1 MTTQP
6 SSPSSP
12 YLPDVYPD
20 YIAEKKPFKGS
31 PHAGRDAM
39 GYGSKI
45 PTDWMICIEKR
56 WHRVYVVCY
65 SNVGTAYIKTQQ
77 HPFVVV
83 LDCHLPE

>member
-1 MTTQP
+1 MTTQ
-6 SSPSSP
+6 SSSDSSP

-20 YIAEKKPFKGS
+20 YVAQKNPFKGS
-31 PHAGRDAM
+31 SCAGRNAM

-45 PTDWMICIEKR
+45 PTDWMICINKR

-65 SNVGTAYIKTQQ
+65 SNIGTAYIKTKQ

-83 LDCHLPE
+83 RDCDLPE